1 MIKMKNINFKTLFLL
16 LVLSTGLFVSCQD
29 DAFLAGPNRLFRP
42 IIQSPTA
49 YQTSIQLVWA
59 KYKGAKSYELN
70 LSVDSFKTM
79 LKDDRTDST
88 THTFTGL
95 NYDTKYQIRI
105 RAIGD
110 SILANGDTIKSQ
122 YFVVQDVTTL
132 DYPTKLIS
140 PTSSDIIDNS
150 VRLFWNQSSAV
161 YTRIDI
167 CLNKDSAAVGSV
179 SLTDADNLAGV
190 KIVKGLQPSTTYY
203 LKIYQGD
210 AYMGKKIVKTAAA
223 QVFTGDVV
231 DLRGYSDAQALTILH
246 QTFVDTLGINHP
258 NGLNLILSGGTTY
271 TIPTLLLP
279 VSMNIVTGLSFNGKA
294 IMAVNGGFAISPAI
308 TVDQVRFEKV
318 FFAGGNTS
326 GKTKTDGNYG
336 GTYLFNLNQSAGNL
350 NKLILEGCDIK
361 YKRGVVRMQTTA
373 TIGNISMNNCLCD
386 SIGGYGVI
394 NNGNAASRINDIVVS
409 NSTFAHCDKL
419 FVGGQT
425 LGINSITI
433 SNITTY
439 CAPATSFYFLD
450 YNTNLVPGGITIT
463 NSVFGPGFTGST
475 IATIALASVNG
486 IRSSATNV
494 TVSNCYNTNDLTWAV
509 NAVTLLPVA
518 PITSFTNLGSPSTS
532 IFGNVATGNYTVTDT
547 RLDKVIGDPRWW

>member
-1 MIKMKNINFKTLFLL
+1 MKNINFKSLFLL
-16 LVLSTGLFVSCQD
+16 LILSTGLFVSCQD
-29 DAFLAGPNRLFRP
+29 DAFLAGPDRLFRP

-49 YQTSIQLVWA
+49 YQTSIQLQWV

-79 LKDDRTDST
+79 LRDDRTDST

-95 NYDTKYQIRI
+95 NFDTKYQIRI

-132 DYPTKLIS
+132 DYPTKLIT
-140 PTSSDIIDNS
+140 PTSADELDNS
-150 VRLFWNQSSAV
+150 IRVKWNQSSAV

-167 CLNKDSAAVGSV
+167 CLHKDSAAIESV
-179 SLTDADNLAGV
+179 NLTTADNLAGV
-190 KIVKGLQPSTTYY
+190 EIIKGLQPLTSYY
-203 LKIYQGD
+203 AYIYQGT
-210 AYMGKKIVKTAAA
+210 AYMGKKLFKTAAS

-231 DLRGYSDAQALTILH
+231 DLRGYTDAQALTILH

-271 TIPTLLLP
+271 TIPTLLIP
-279 VSMNIVTGLSFNGKA
+279 VSMNIVTGLSFGGKA
-294 IMAVNGGFAISPAI
+294 IMAVNGGFAISPSV
-308 TVDQVRFEKV
+308 TVDQVRFENV
-318 FFAGGNTS
+318 FFSQGNIS

-336 GTYLFNLNQSAGNL
+336 ATYLFNLNQAAGNL

-361 YKRGVVRMQTTA
+361 YKRGVIRMQTSA

-394 NNGNAASRINDIVVS
+394 NNGNATSRINDIVVS

-425 LGINSITI
+425 AGINSITI

-439 CAPATSFYFLD
+439 CSPATSFYFLD

-475 IATIALASVNG
+475 VATIALASVNG
-486 IRSSATNV
+486 IRSSAANV
-494 TVSNCYNTNDLTWAV
+494 TISNCYNTNDLTWAV

-518 PITSFTNLGSPSTS
+518 PITSFTNLGAPSTS
-532 IFGNVATGNYTVTDT
+532 IFGNVTTGNYTVTDP

>member
-1 MIKMKNINFKTLFLL
+1 MKNINFKTLFIL

-29 DAFLAGPNRLFRP
+29 DSFLAGPNRLFRP

-49 YQTSIQLVWA
+49 YQTSIQLQWV

-70 LSVDSFKTM
+70 LSVDSFKT
-79 LKDDRTDST
+79 LLRNDRTDSV

-132 DYPTKLIS
+132 DYPTKLIN

-150 VRLFWNQSSAV
+150 VRLFWSQSAAV
-161 YTRIDI
+161 YTRIDV
-167 CLNKDSAAVGSV
+167 CLNKDSAAIESV
-179 SLTDADNLAGV
+179 NLTDVDNLAGV
-190 KIVKGLQPSTTYY
+190 KIVKGLQPLTTYY

-210 AYMGKKIVKTAAA
+210 AYMGKKMVKTAAA

-231 DLRGYSDAQALTILH
+231 DLRGYTDAQALTILH

-294 IMAVNGGFAISPAI
+294 ILAVNGGFAISPAI

-318 FFAGGNTS
+318 FFAGGNTT

-336 GTYLFNLNQSAGNL
+336 GTYLFNLNQSGGNL

-394 NNGNAASRINDIVVS
+394 NNGNAASRINDIVVT

-419 FVGGQT
+419 FVCGQT

-439 CAPATSFYFLD
+439 CAPSTSNYFLD
-450 YNTNLVPGGITIT
+450 YNTNTVPGGITIT
-463 NSVFGPGFTGST
+463 NSIFGPGFTGS
-475 IATIALASVNG
+475 AVSTIALASVNG
-486 IRSSATNV
+486 MRSSAANITI
-494 TVSNCYNTNDLTWAV
+494 SNCYMTNDLTWAV

-518 PITSFTNLGSPSTS
+518 PITSLTNLGAASTS
-532 IFGNVATGNYTVTDT
+532 IFGNVNASNYTVKDS
-547 RLDKVIGDPRWW
+547 RLDKLIGDPRWW